1 MADRELLTPDNVESD
16 GTLLLLAAPRSAFTS
31 WPPTAADFNAVT
43 TKDITYSLTVDGW
56 SHTKTTEDV
65 DDARLTLREV
75 LSDFGRTT
83 HALSLTYFYG
93 TEEDVVDPLFVEGE
107 LIVIASRYAV
117 PYEQE
122 TAEGDLFDIAVVKAG
137 PKVRNM
143 PTANGKWTKT
153 QALKPRTKVLEDH
166 ALAA

>member
-1 MADRELLTPDNVESD
+1 MTRDLLIPDNVESD
-16 GTLLLLAAPRSAFTS
+16 GTLLLLAAPRSAFTT
-31 WPPTAADFNAVT
+31 WPPTAAEFNAAT

-56 SHTKTTEDV
+56 NPSKTTEDV

-83 HALSLTYFYG
+83 HAVSIKYFYG
-93 TEEDVVDPLFVEGE
+93 SEEDVVDPLFIEGE
-107 LIVIASRYAV
+107 LIVIGARYAI
-117 PYEQE
+117 PYEQDTE
-122 TAEGDLFDIAVVKAG
+122 AGDKFDIFTLKAG
-137 PKVRNM
+137 PKVRDI

-166 ALAA
+166 VLTA